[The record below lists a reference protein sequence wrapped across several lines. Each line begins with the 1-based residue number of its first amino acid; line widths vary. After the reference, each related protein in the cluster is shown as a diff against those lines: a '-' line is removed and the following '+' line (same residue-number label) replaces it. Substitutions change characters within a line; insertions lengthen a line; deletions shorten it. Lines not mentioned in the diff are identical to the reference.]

1 MDLDKDRKYNKA
13 RELRNSTP
21 LRKYK
26 SLNSPEVISV
36 VDHLYDEM
44 VGVYGLSLIR
54 SSSIKNLRH
63 HIEFFVLNL
72 YKVYC
77 NDPTKVIAYSR
88 DRNAY
93 SGKKSKYKHKFGL
106 SFRYSV
112 DEGKNGKPVI
122 SFLERQDY
130 IENFGFQHDRNNPNN
145 SYQSR
150 MRATSKLINL
160 IVDQYEVSEDMIEHD
175 VSADETVVVRER
187 EGSARPRITLSS
199 GRCVRT
205 LRS

>member
-1 MDLDKDRKYNKA
+1 MDLDLDRKYNKA
-13 RELRNSTP
+13 KELRNSTL

-26 SLNSPEVISV
+26 SVNSPEVISV
-36 VDHLYDEM
+36 IDHLFDEM
-44 VGVYGLSLIR
+44 VNIYNLSLTR
-54 SSSIKNLRH
+54 SSSIKKLKN

-93 SGKKSKYKHKFGL
+93 SGKKSRYKHKFGL

-112 DEGKNGKPVI
+112 DEGKDGKPVI
-122 SFLERQDY
+122 SFLEGQGY
-130 IENFGFQHDRNNPNN
+130 IETFGFQRDKVNPNN

-150 MRATSKLINL
+150 MRATSTATP
-160 IVDQYEVSEDMIEHD
+160 SGSRACFT
-175 VSADETVVVRER
+175 SAP
-187 EGSARPRITLSS
+187 PR
-199 GRCVRT
+199 
-205 LRS
+205 

>member
-1 MDLDKDRKYNKA
+1 MDSDKDRRYHKA

-26 SLNSPEVISV
+26 SSNSPEVISV
-36 VDHLYDEM
+36 IDHLFDEM
-44 VGVYGLSLIR
+44 VNVYGLSLTR
-54 SSSIKNLRH
+54 LSSMEKLKN

-93 SGKKSKYKHKFGL
+93 SGKKSRYRHKFGL

-112 DEGKNGKPVI
+112 DAGKDGKPVI
-122 SFLERQDY
+122 SFLEKQGY
-130 IENFGFQHDRNNPNN
+130 IETFGFQYDKTNPNN
-145 SYQSR
+145 RYQS
-150 MRATSKLINL
+150 
-160 IVDQYEVSEDMIEHD
+160 
-175 VSADETVVVRER
+175 
-187 EGSARPRITLSS
+187 
-199 GRCVRT
+199 
-205 LRS
+205 

>member
-88 DRNAY
+88 
-93 SGKKSKYKHKFGL
+93 
-106 SFRYSV
+106 V
-112 DEGKNGKPVI
+112 
-122 SFLERQDY
+122 
-130 IENFGFQHDRNNPNN
+130 
-145 SYQSR
+145 
-150 MRATSKLINL
+150 
-160 IVDQYEVSEDMIEHD
+160 
-175 VSADETVVVRER
+175 
-187 EGSARPRITLSS
+187 
-199 GRCVRT
+199 
-205 LRS
+205 